1 MIKKI
6 FILLLTMT
14 SLFANEAYLSEMD
27 SLISDSKKIESALV
41 DKSLASL
48 STDSTIKAQISAY
61 ELKTTA
67 FLETL
72 STKITDPSLATDML
86 SKTETLTK
94 NTVALSNSLVALADK
109 TSTNA
114 NSSYLS
120 TLDTLTKTTLRLSDD
135 IGLMADRIGDMA
147 GDIGEMA
154 DRIVESEK
162 LINDDIALVNKS
174 MMSVVEK
181 FDFEQPTQNSVK
193 MPEMSM
199 PDMAMPVAP
208 PSMPTMPSSPF

>member
-1 MIKKI
+1 MKKI
-6 FILLLTMT
+6 FLTLLTIT

-27 SLISDSKKIESALV
+27 SLINDANKIESALV

-48 STDSTIKAQISAY
+48 STDATLTAEISAY
-61 ELKTTA
+61 ESKTTA

-72 STKITDPSLATDML
+72 STKLTDESVATDML
-86 SKTETLTK
+86 NRAETLSKSTL
-94 NTVALSNSLVALADK
+94 ALSNSLVSLADK

-135 IGLMADRIGDMA
+135 IGLMADRIGEMSD
-147 GDIGEMA
+147 DIGTMA

-162 LINDDIALVNKS
+162 LINDDVALINKS
-174 MMSVVEK
+174 MMSIVEK

-193 MPEMSM
+193 MPEISM
-199 PDMAMPVAP
+199 PDIAMPVAP
-208 PSMPTMPSSPF
+208 PSMPSMPSSLF